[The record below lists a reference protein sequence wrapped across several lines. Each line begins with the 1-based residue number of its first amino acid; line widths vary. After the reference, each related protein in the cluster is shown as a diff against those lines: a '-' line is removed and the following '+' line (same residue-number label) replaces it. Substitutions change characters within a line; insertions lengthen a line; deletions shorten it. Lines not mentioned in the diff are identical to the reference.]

1 MAISLTIPKVSEPV
15 RVNFKLREDLVKNFN
30 LYVKAAKEVNPSC
43 DESLVLEAILEHH
56 LKRDKEFKKWLKNY
70 SPDAD
75 SDDTKSSFSDIKGV
89 EKKEKTKSSDFQS
102 GMSSTIKDA
111 TLETS

>member
-1 MAISLTIPKVSEPV
+1 MAISLTIPKFSEPV

-43 DESLVLEAILEHH
+43 DESIVLEAILEHH

-70 SPDAD
+70 SPD
-75 SDDTKSSFSDIKGV
+75 SDETKSGSSDVKGD